1 MSFEDQASQVI
12 PEDMLISMQL
22 EAIFTPQL
30 RKQRENA
37 YNVQTENEPAQKYA
51 RFVHYTSAEAG
62 LNIIQNKCLWMRK
75 TSCMAD
81 FLEVEHGFD
90 ILRKCFGDQAK
101 LDTFIKVLDQC
112 AHGAAQEAIDLFN
125 QHINSIR
132 SSTYIASISEHN
144 AAEEFHGRLSMWR
157 AFGGDTGRIAII
169 LKIPWFTQ
177 GLTKGVDALKIRFG
191 PVAYVAEDDYDKE
204 FQCMIDNI
212 SIHSEFLS
220 SVGHSEIVNNVF
232 TMLLTSTLCL
242 KHCGFKEE
250 KEWRVM
256 YLPTLWNSD
265 LMKSQ
270 IKVIGGVP
278 QKVYMLPLNGSD
290 EAILSE
296 LDLAYM
302 FDRLIIGPTQY
313 PWAMFEAFSDALSS
327 IGVKDAAQRVSVSN
341 IPIRA

>member
-1 MSFEDQASQVI
+1 MS
-12 PEDMLISMQL
+12 
-22 EAIFTPQL
+22 
-30 RKQRENA
+30 
-37 YNVQTENEPAQKYA
+37 
-51 RFVHYTSAEAG
+51 
-62 LNIIQNKCLWMRK
+62 
-75 TSCMAD
+75 D

-101 LDTFIKVLDQC
+101 LETFTKALDQF
-112 AHGAAQEAIDLFN
+112 AHGAAQEAMDLFN
-125 QHINSIR
+125 QHLGNIR

-157 AFGGDTGRIAII
+157 AFGGNTGRIAII

-191 PVAYVAEDDYDKE
+191 PVAYVAGDDYDTE

-212 SIHSEFLS
+212 STHSEFLS
-220 SVGHSEIVNNVF
+220 SVDRNLIVNSVF
-232 TMLLTSTLCL
+232 SMLLTSTLCM

-250 KEWRVM
+250 KEWRAM

-278 QKVYMLPLNGSD
+278 QKVYMLPLDGSVNT
-290 EAILSE
+290 ILSE
-296 LDLAYM
+296 LDLAHM
-302 FDRLIIGPTQY
+302 FDKLIIGPTQY
-313 PWAMFEAFSDALSS
+313 PWAMFEAFSDALQS
-327 IGVKDAAQRVSVSN
+327 IGVQDAAQRISVSN

>member
-1 MSFEDQASQVI
+1 MPFEDQGSTVI

-30 RKQRENA
+30 RKQREDA
-37 YNVQTENEPAQKYA
+37 YNIQTEHEPAQKYA

-62 LNIIQNKCLWMRK
+62 LSIIQNKRLWMRK
-75 TSCMAD
+75 TSCMSD

-101 LDTFIKVLDQC
+101 LARFTNTLDQC
-112 AHGAAQEAIDLFN
+112 AHEAAQEAIDLFN
-125 QHINSIR
+125 QHLGNIR

-144 AAEEFHGRLSMWR
+144 IAEELHGRLSMWR

-177 GLTKGVDALKIRFG
+177 GLTKGVDTLKVRFG
-191 PVAYVAEDDYDKE
+191 PVAYIGEDDYGNE
-204 FQCMIDNI
+204 FQRMIDNI
-212 SIHSEFLS
+212 STHSEFLS
-220 SVGHSEIVNNVF
+220 SVGHAQIVSSVF
-232 TMLLTSTLCL
+232 NMLLTSTLCL
-242 KHCGFKEE
+242 KHYGFKEE

-256 YLPTLWNSD
+256 YLPSLWKSD
-265 LMKSQ
+265 LMTSQ

-278 QKVYMLPLNGSD
+278 QKVYMLPLDVSYD
-290 EAILSE
+290 AALSE
-296 LDLAYM
+296 LDMAHM

-313 PWAMFEAFSDALSS
+313 PWAMYEAFCETLSS
-327 IGVKDAAQRVSVSN
+327 IGVQDATQRVSVSN